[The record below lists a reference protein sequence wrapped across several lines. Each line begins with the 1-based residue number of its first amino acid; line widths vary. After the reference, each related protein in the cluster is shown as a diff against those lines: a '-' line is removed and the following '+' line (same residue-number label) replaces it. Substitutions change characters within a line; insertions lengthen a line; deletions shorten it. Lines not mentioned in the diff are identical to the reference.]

1 MLYTLTLYNIICQIY
16 VNETVE
22 NSEEKKKDEGEKGS
36 NNLSKWKYNSSIRNI
51 LQCLNTAFLN
61 ALAIFGGCIL

>member
-22 NSEEKKKDEGEKGS
+22 NSEEKKKMRGRRAATIYQNENTTVLLEIYS
-36 NNLSKWKYNSSIRNI
+36 NV
-51 LQCLNTAFLN
+51 
-61 ALAIFGGCIL
+61 

>member
-36 NNLSKWKYNSSIRNI
+36 NNLSK
-51 LQCLNTAFLN
+51 
-61 ALAIFGGCIL
+61 